1 MESRGRRCPEMI
13 SVLGPIS
20 GHVLKAVFS
29 RGDTPVLP
37 HETRLLQ
44 TGIHVRVSQ
53 PSLILVS
60 QYTPD
65 STPCHRGDNQLQ
77 VQHTYFTGSEVENVS
92 VNVHNPTGRSICP
105 SQEPMSIYVYALPLK
120 MLNIPSINVHH
131 YPSAAERKHRHLP
144 VADAVIHAS
153 GKQMWQAR
161 LTVSG
166 LAWTRQQNQWKEPDV
181 YYTSAFVFPT
191 KDVALR
197 HVVCAHEL
205 VCSMENTRATK
216 MQVIG
221 DQYVKVY
228 LESFCEDV
236 PSGKLFMHVT
246 LGSDVEEDL
255 TMTRNP
261 QPFMRPHERNGF
273 TVLCPKNMIIKP
285 GKISHIMLDVAFT
298 SHEHFGL
305 LCPKSIPGLSISGNL
320 LMNGQQIFLEVQAI
334 RETVELRQYDPVAA
348 LFFFDI
354 DLLLQRGPQY
364 SEHPTF
370 TSQYRIQGKLEYRH
384 TWDRHDE
391 GAAQGDDDVWTSGSD
406 SDEELVTTERKTPR
420 VTGGGAMAGASTS
433 AGRKRKSA
441 SSATACTSG
450 VMTRGRLKA
459 ESTVAPE
466 EDTDEDSDNEIHNPA
481 VFTWP
486 PWQAGILARNLV
498 PMVATVQGQNLKYQE
513 FFWDANDIYRIF
525 AELEGVWQ
533 PAAQPK
539 RRRHRQDALPGP
551 CIAST
556 PKKHRGESSAKRK
569 MDPDNPDEGPS
580 SKVPRPETP
589 VTKATTFLQTMLRK
603 EVNSQLSLG
612 DPLFPELAEESLKTF
627 EQVTEDC
634 NENPEKDV
642 LAELVKQIKVRVDMV
657 RHRIKEHML
666 KKYTQTEEK
675 FTGAFNMMGGCLQN
689 ALDILDK
696 VHEPFEEM
704 KCIGLTM
711 QSMYENY
718 IVPEDKR
725 EMWMACIKELHD
737 VSKGAANK
745 LGGALQ
751 AKARAKKDELRRK
764 MMYMCY
770 RNIEFFTKNSA
781 FPKTTNGCSQAMA
794 ALQNLPQCSPD
805 EIMAYAQKIFKI
817 LDEERDKVLTH
828 IDHIF
833 MDILTTCVETM
844 CNEYK
849 VTSDACMMTMY
860 GGISLL
866 SEFCRVLCCYVLE
879 ETSVMLAKR
888 PLITKPEV
896 ISVMKRRIEEIC
908 MKVFAQYILGADP
921 LRVCSP
927 SVDDLRAVAEESDE
941 EEAIVAYTL
950 ATAGVSSSDSLVSPP
965 ESPVPATIPLSSV
978 IVAENSD
985 QEESEQSD
993 EEEEEGA
1000 QEEREDTVSVKSEPV
1015 SEIEEVAPEEEE
1027 DGAEEPTASGGKSTH
1042 PMVTR
1047 SKADQ

>member
-370 TSQYRIQGKLEYRH
+370 TSQYCIKGKLEYRH

-420 VTGGGAMAGASTS
+420 VTGGGAMAGTSTS

-441 SSATACTSG
+441 SSATACTAG

-539 RRRHRQDALPGP
+539 RRRHRQEALPGP

-556 PKKHRGESSAKRK
+556 PKKHRG
-569 MDPDNPDEGPS
+569 
-580 SKVPRPETP
+580 
-589 VTKATTFLQTMLRK
+589 
-603 EVNSQLSLG
+603 
-612 DPLFPELAEESLKTF
+612 
-627 EQVTEDC
+627 
-634 NENPEKDV
+634 
-642 LAELVKQIKVRVDMV
+642 
-657 RHRIKEHML
+657 
-666 KKYTQTEEK
+666 
-675 FTGAFNMMGGCLQN
+675 
-689 ALDILDK
+689 
-696 VHEPFEEM
+696 
-704 KCIGLTM
+704 
-711 QSMYENY
+711 
-718 IVPEDKR
+718 
-725 EMWMACIKELHD
+725 
-737 VSKGAANK
+737 
-745 LGGALQ
+745 
-751 AKARAKKDELRRK
+751 
-764 MMYMCY
+764 
-770 RNIEFFTKNSA
+770 
-781 FPKTTNGCSQAMA
+781 
-794 ALQNLPQCSPD
+794 
-805 EIMAYAQKIFKI
+805 
-817 LDEERDKVLTH
+817 
-828 IDHIF
+828 
-833 MDILTTCVETM
+833 
-844 CNEYK
+844 
-849 VTSDACMMTMY
+849 
-860 GGISLL
+860 
-866 SEFCRVLCCYVLE
+866 
-879 ETSVMLAKR
+879 
-888 PLITKPEV
+888 
-896 ISVMKRRIEEIC
+896 
-908 MKVFAQYILGADP
+908 
-921 LRVCSP
+921 
-927 SVDDLRAVAEESDE
+927 
-941 EEAIVAYTL
+941 
-950 ATAGVSSSDSLVSPP
+950 
-965 ESPVPATIPLSSV
+965 
-978 IVAENSD
+978 
-985 QEESEQSD
+985 
-993 EEEEEGA
+993 
-1000 QEEREDTVSVKSEPV
+1000 
-1015 SEIEEVAPEEEE
+1015 
-1027 DGAEEPTASGGKSTH
+1027 
-1042 PMVTR
+1042 
-1047 SKADQ
+1047 